1 MAASNV
7 ETLLAPRDS
16 LTNSFTVGAREV
28 DFVTRFGL
36 NWDALREIMG
46 IMNPVRKTAGTK
58 LVSYTASV
66 TLEDGDVPEGAIIPY
81 SKATVVASDH
91 DDLALRKYAKAV
103 TVEDVTKYGAVNA
116 IQRTDEAFLNELQG
130 VVMQDFYTTLT
141 TNAYAMTGTY
151 STFQMAVA
159 MAIGKVRDKF
169 KKLHRNANEIVV
181 FVNTLDA
188 YQYLGAAQISL
199 QSQFGIDYVQNFMGA
214 TTMILS
220 SEITSGTVIAIP
232 SDNIV
237 NYYIDPSDGDIAQ
250 LGLNYTVQGETNL
263 IGFHAEGNY
272 NTALG
277 ASFALMG
284 MKLWMEYA
292 DGVAIVTVDANPLK
306 GVTVTPELGSTTVF
320 DTLVSTIQS
329 NVAVN
334 GNEISGDLNFIA
346 GGMAAS
352 GPLAGDG
359 WFLALKWTDPDAS
372 ATSLKVGLV
381 PSEGTGL
388 VEAISD
394 LDRNGVFKIHD
405 TDQQV
410 VIESSATGHL
420 TRQVYSLKKLNLLP
434 AD

>member
-16 LTNSFTVGAREV
+16 LTNSFTVSAREI

-81 SKATVVASDH
+81 SKATVVESDLS
-91 DDLALRKYAKAV
+91 DLELRKYAKAV

-116 IQRTDEAFLNELQG
+116 IQRTDEAFLNELQS
-130 VVMQDFYTTLT
+130 VVMDDFYTTLT
-141 TNAYAMTGTY
+141 TNAYAMTETY
-151 STFQMAVA
+151 ATFQMAVA
-159 MAIGKVRDKF
+159 MAIGMVRDKF
-169 KKLHRNANEIVV
+169 KKLHRNANDIVV

-188 YQYLGAAQISL
+188 YKYLGAAEISL

-220 SEITSGTVIAIP
+220 SEIDEGTVIAIP

-284 MKLWMEYA
+284 MKLWLEYA
-292 DGVAIVTVDANPLK
+292 DGVAIITVDENP
-306 GVTVTPELGSTTVF
+306 
-320 DTLVSTIQS
+320 
-329 NVAVN
+329 
-334 GNEISGDLNFIA
+334 
-346 GGMAAS
+346 
-352 GPLAGDG
+352 
-359 WFLALKWTDPDAS
+359 
-372 ATSLKVGLV
+372 
-381 PSEGTGL
+381 
-388 VEAISD
+388 
-394 LDRNGVFKIHD
+394 
-405 TDQQV
+405 
-410 VIESSATGHL
+410 
-420 TRQVYSLKKLNLLP
+420 
-434 AD
+434 

>member
-359 WFLALKWTDPDAS
+359 WFLALKWTNPDAS